1 MSDWERIEWPDDS
14 PLPEPGYRLELIR
27 AGTRTEYEVV
37 MAMPTSEPGRIEVQ
51 LRRPFAGRSSPDH
64 RTGEMSGT

>member
-14 PLPEPGYRLELIR
+14 PLPEPGYRLELVR

-37 MAMPTSEPGRIEVQ
+37 VAMPTSEPGRIEVQ
-51 LRRPFAGRSSPDH
+51 LRGPFAGQNSPKP
-64 RTGEMSGT
+64 RTEDTSGT